1 MHSAHR
7 PLARRRR
14 DGTLES
20 LEGRAMLSGTMPH
33 LDHGLKIAAQ
43 VAAVKKATHP
53 IVTSLPATPSS
64 SITTVPA
71 NGDVNPYGI
80 AVVPARF
87 PRGGLLS
94 PGQILVSN
102 FNDKANVQGTGTTIV
117 TVTPVRARRRL
128 RSFSRR
134 RAGLTLA
141 LGVLQKGYVIVG
153 NVPTTDGTFATGAG
167 SIQIINKSG
176 VVVDTLTATGNML
189 DGPWASAVVD
199 HGSTAQLFIS
209 NVLSGTI
216 DRINLKIVNHHGTQ
230 TIDVGST
237 TEIGSGYL
245 VQPNSAAV
253 VVGPGGLAYDSKN
266 GDLYVA
272 ATGNNEIFAIPHATK
287 TNTDI
292 GTGTL
297 VYSDPTHLFGPIGL
311 AVAPDGD
318 LLATNDDAVNTTTEA
333 ASQTGAHGVHDDRN
347 LCRPALAVPG
357 SGCGLRLCHPDAR
370 QDGHDRLGQRRHQ
383 HGGLPVDHDLIE
395 PPSSA
400 HDRHL
405 LIANPSATAQ
415 LSRPDAPL
423 RHQLCRRDL
432 TVTANQW
439 LRGPS
444 VCAQL
449 AV

>member
-1 MHSAHR
+1 MHSVHR
-7 PLARRRR
+7 PLARRR
-14 DGTLES
+14 THVALES

-33 LDHGLKIAAQ
+33 LDHGLKISAQ

-80 AVVPARF
+80 AVVPAGF

-117 TVTPVRARRRL
+117 TVTPGQSPTTAPVFFTSSAP
-128 RSFSRR
+128 
-134 RAGLTLA
+134 GLTLA
-141 LGVLQKGYVIVG
+141 LGVLEKGYVIVG
-153 NVPTTDGTFATGAG
+153 NVPTTDGTFGTIGAG

-176 VVVDTLTATGNML
+176 VVVDTLTPTGNML

-199 HGSTAQLFIS
+199 HGGTAQLFIS
-209 NVLSGTI
+209 NVLSGTV

-230 TIDVGST
+230 MIDVGST

-333 ASQTGAHGVHDDRN
+333 ASQTS
-347 LCRPALAVPG
+347 ALTEFTTTGTFVG
-357 SGCGLRLCHPDAR
+357 
-370 QDGHDRLGQRRHQ
+370 
-383 HGGLPVDHDLIE
+383 
-395 PPSSA
+395 
-400 HDRHL
+400 
-405 LIANPSATAQ
+405 Q
-415 LSRPDAPL
+415 LSLSPVAGAAFGFVIL
-423 RHQLCRRDL
+423 THGK
-432 TVTANQW
+432 TVTVA
-439 LRGPS
+439 S
-444 VCAQL
+444 VNDATNT
-449 AV
+449 VDFRSTTI